1 MGNNILCSNWDTEY
15 LRTIDYNAAYE
26 YFYNMKYGERLDS
39 DKYTNGIPAAEFED
53 VIMKYLPVT
62 AEEIREWAV
71 YDGET
76 QTYAWANLGCGNQ
89 IMRSRIFRNIDIGSA
104 VVNKGG

>member
-1 MGNNILCSNWDTEY
+1 
-15 LRTIDYNAAYE
+15 
-26 YFYNMKYGERLDS
+26 MKYGERLDS

-89 IMRSRIFRNIDIGSA
+89 IMRSRIFRNIDTGSA
-104 VVNKGG
+104 IVNKGG